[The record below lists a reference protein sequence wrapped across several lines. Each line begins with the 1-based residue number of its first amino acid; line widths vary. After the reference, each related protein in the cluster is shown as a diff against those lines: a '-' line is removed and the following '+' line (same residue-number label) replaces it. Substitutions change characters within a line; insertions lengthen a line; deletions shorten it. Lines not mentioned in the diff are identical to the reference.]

1 MVTSTS
7 TADPTAQAD
16 AEFDGMRQDRE
27 QDLARYAPQATEPL
41 KPTEINTLSAML
53 TRAMDAVSRGKAP
66 DLKLERVTAPQEQ
79 LPPSVWA
86 PFLATF
92 GLMNELA
99 GGGGG
104 EVRVPEAKPYAAD
117 PMELAK
123 SNAGLAEAAGLL
135 SDMAG
140 DNALI
145 KALSQPMAVPSPAT
159 PTATAAPDDEG
170 AADVQGAGDEEESF
184 LDQAAKRRPSRNN

>member
-92 GLMNELA
+92 GLMNEL
-99 GGGGG
+99 GGGGD
-104 EVRVPEAKPYAAD
+104 VRVPEAKPYAAD

-145 KALSQPMAVPSPAT
+145 KALSQPMAVTSPAT
-159 PTATAAPDDEG
+159 PTATGTPDEG